1 MPEFLC
7 VWNLDMAFKRP
18 TTQLIISVVRGMR
31 DLKNVIRLVPPM
43 TTPKEQIDSAMSII
57 YDALRFVVKGKQR
70 RKVGVRG

>member
-31 DLKNVIRLVPPM
+31 DLEIINLNALV
-43 TTPKEQIDSAMSII
+43 SAFSHS
-57 YDALRFVVKGKQR
+57 Q
-70 RKVGVRG
+70 